1 MLMVLD
7 KKIIVNV
14 SSADLREMTSIQLD
28 KLYEELRMLQFQA
41 QYEILSRGG
50 E

>member
-1 MLMVLD
+1 MVLD

-14 SSADLREMTSIQLD
+14 SSADLRQMTRVQLD

-41 QYEILSRGG
+41 QHEILSRAG

>member
-1 MLMVLD
+1 MVLD

-28 KLYEELRMLQFQA
+28 KLYEDLRVLQFQA
-41 QYEILSRGG
+41 QYIILSRGG